1 MGIAGVAL
9 MFGIISFFRLIG
21 ALIRAANW
29 SGKAVCPAVITGIQE
44 QRKRSKT
51 VERVIYTLDVNCEG
65 IHTAGTLKADVDTS
79 KEAIAQ
85 PGTQLNVKRNE
96 KDGVC
101 REASSFKKDILSN
114 LGMLALCIVIFIAC
128 YFIAG
133 AIS

>member
-29 SGKAVCPAVITGIQE
+29 SGKAVYSAVITGIQE
-44 QRKRSKT
+44 QKKRSKT
-51 VERVIYTLDVNCEG
+51 VERVTYALDVNCDG
-65 IHTAGTLKADVDTS
+65 LHTAGTLTEDVDTS
-79 KEAIAQ
+79 KESPAE
-85 PGTQLNVKRNE
+85 PGTQLQVKINE
-96 KDGVC
+96 KTGVC
-101 REASSFKKDILSN
+101 RQADSFKKDILSN

-133 AIS
+133 AIN